1 MKTTVITNLNS
12 LMNQYS
18 DHTPSEL
25 LKLAKPLER
34 SFYERNARIVA
45 HDLIGTLL
53 IRRLSNKILAG
64 FIVEVEA
71 YRQNEPACHAFNGKT
86 KRTAVMFG
94 PPGRSYIYFIYG
106 MYWCLNT
113 TAEPDGIAAACL
125 IRAVEPV
132 SGLNEMMKLRKKT
145 KVEDL
150 CSGPGKLSMAFNL
163 TGDLNNHDL
172 SKSPLI
178 ISALED
184 GLKPQIKVR
193 KSPRI
198 GLTEAKDLPYR
209 FYVQGNPHVSK

>member
-64 FIVEVEA
+64 FIVEAEA

-106 MYWCLNT
+106 MYWCLNA
-113 TAEPDGIAAACL
+113 TA
-125 IRAVEPV
+125 
-132 SGLNEMMKLRKKT
+132 
-145 KVEDL
+145 
-150 CSGPGKLSMAFNL
+150 
-163 TGDLNNHDL
+163 
-172 SKSPLI
+172 
-178 ISALED
+178 
-184 GLKPQIKVR
+184 
-193 KSPRI
+193 
-198 GLTEAKDLPYR
+198 
-209 FYVQGNPHVSK
+209 